1 MLKHINIILGLL
13 VTIGVI
19 YASHTLT
26 TPEPTIVEESSIKI
40 GYDTP
45 SPGSE
50 GDQWEEF
57 NDLMGS
63 QQASTDQE
71 QE

>member
-1 MLKHINIILGLL
+1 MLKQINIILGLI
-13 VTIGVI
+13 VATGII
-19 YASHTLT
+19 YGSHLLST
-26 TPEPTIVEESSIKI
+26 EPVVVEEPVVKI

-45 SPGSE
+45 APGSE

-57 NDLMGS
+57 NNLMGS

>member
-1 MLKHINIILGLL
+1 MLKQINIILGL
-13 VTIGVI
+13 IVI
-19 YASHTLT
+19 FGIIYGSHMLT
-26 TPEPTIVEESSIKI
+26 EEPVAVEQPVVKI

-57 NDLMGS
+57 NNLMGS

>member
-1 MLKHINIILGLL
+1 MLKQMNIILGLL
-13 VTIGVI
+13 VATGLI

-26 TPEPTIVEESSIKI
+26 TPEPVVVEEASYKI

-57 NDLMGS
+57 NNLMGS